1 MSYSLEQIEAISNG
15 DQDFIQSIV
24 ELFIDNATSCLL
36 ELNKGV
42 TSKDG
47 IKVKFY
53 AHQLKPSIDLFEI
66 KEAKELVRILENESL
81 NEGVD
86 FSEIAQKLA
95 VFSGIVNSVLLLLKN
110 RFNID

>member
-24 ELFIDNATSCLL
+24 ELFIDNASSCLL
-36 ELNKGV
+36 EMKKGV

-47 IKVKFY
+47 AKVKFY

-66 KEAKELVRILENESL
+66 KDAKELVRILENESL
-81 NEGVD
+81 NDCVD
-86 FSEIAQKLA
+86 FAELASNLVEFSE
-95 VFSGIVNSVLLLLKN
+95 IVNSVLLLLKN
-110 RFNID
+110 RFNIG

>member
-15 DQDFIQSIV
+15 DQDFIQSII
-24 ELFIDNATSCLL
+24 ELFIDNASSCLL
-36 ELNKGV
+36 EMKKGV
-42 TSKDG
+42 TSKDAA
-47 IKVKFY
+47 KVKFY

-66 KEAKELVRILENESL
+66 QNAKELIRILENESL

-86 FSEIAQKLA
+86 FNELAQKLA
-95 VFSGIVNSVLLLLKN
+95 EFSEIVNSVLLLLKN